1 MIRLRKITAMNSL
14 NLYFLGQELKTSY
27 SNKSF
32 LLPNNMFKKNWKKLT
47 TKIYIIVCALTETKD
62 HINPFQVDLS
72 SPHHQFF
79 DFFFSIWVSFH
90 EHSRITELQGRG
102 GGGISLTPR
111 YHFHPLHR
119 HLHISW
125 VITAESLPL
134 HIASSRTRTGNLW
147 FPSASR

>member
-79 DFFFSIWVSFH
+79 DFFFLSGFPFMNIH
-90 EHSRITELQGRG
+90 ESQNCREG